1 MICRQIGVYAA
12 TTVSEWTSVLDLAAK
27 WKFESIKTLAIKRLA
42 DLASPI
48 DKTVLGRKHHVLDWL
63 TDAYRVVC
71 QRQEALTLEEANRL
85 RLEDVVT
92 ISSLRQDIRSG
103 GRRDL
108 PLMDISSDVISE
120 AFGLSDSP

>member
-1 MICRQIGVYAA
+1 MIGRQIGVYAA

-120 AFGLSDSP
+120 AFGLGDSP